1 MHKRSRL
8 GPGIC
13 SAFSASVQ
21 CIVPISC
28 KSIIGGCNRKMKDHG
43 NNTTEPTTKT
53 KNRTVWPNMW
63 TN

>member
-43 NNTTEPTTKT
+43 NKTTEPTTKT